1 MIKYEWR
8 TSLSPDESAELSDLL
23 GQAAEYDA
31 EPEYTRIDFAD
42 VDRAMS
48 QSDSALHHLLIWMLP
63 HATVMGEPDQPE
75 RIAGLIRLKCSSDGS
90 ATASAV
96 IDPRLRS
103 IGIMTLLLEQVGL
116 DTARPGG
123 WLDTGADRLTA
134 WAQGNHPAAGR
145 LSNRFLIPRTRRV
158 WKLIRAA
165 DAIEDA
171 TAAPV
176 LERTDNAVLTDLGW
190 ASAHPG
196 RDDTDDTYALR
207 EAGRIVG
214 VATLDPR
221 AVASE
226 EFGRCATI
234 TSASAAPTAD
244 ALQRRRLLE
253 GAAAVAHEAGMT
265 GVISYVDSDNTEM
278 VNACRLAGF
287 QHDRTDVR
295 YQIGGQL

>member
-23 GQAAEYDA
+23 GRAAEYDA
-31 EPEYTRIDFAD
+31 EPEYTRIDFDD
-42 VDRAMS
+42 VNCAMS
-48 QSDSALHHLLIWMLP
+48 QSDSLVRHLLIWMLP
-63 HATVMGEPDQPE
+63 HATALGEPDQPE
-75 RIAGLIRLKCSSDGS
+75 RIAGLVRLHFLADGS
-90 ATASAV
+90 ATASTV

-103 IGIMTLLLEQVGL
+103 IGIMTLLLERVGL

-123 WLDTGADRLTA
+123 WLDTGAHTVIA

-158 WKLIRAA
+158 WKLIRST
-165 DAIEDA
+165 DAVEDA

-176 LERTDNAVLTDLGW
+176 LEPIDDAALADLGW
-190 ASAHPG
+190 VPAPHGSDHS
-196 RDDTDDTYALR
+196 YALR

-214 VATLDPR
+214 VAAMDLR
-221 AVASE
+221 AVASD

-234 TSASAAPTAD
+234 TSAFAAPAAD
-244 ALQRRRLLE
+244 APQRRRLLD
-253 GAAAVAHEAGMT
+253 GAAALAHEGGMT
-265 GVISYVDSDNTEM
+265 GVITNVDSDDTDK
-278 VNACRLAGF
+278 VNSCRLAGF

-295 YQIGGQL
+295 YQIGGQS

>member
-8 TSLSPDESAELSDLL
+8 ASLSPDESAELSDLL
-23 GQAAEYDA
+23 GRAAEYDA
-31 EPEYTRIDFAD
+31 EPEYSRIDFAD

-48 QSDSALHHLLIWMLP
+48 QSDSRVRHLLIWMLS
-63 HATVMGEPDQPE
+63 HATALGEPDQPDLV
-75 RIAGLIRLKCSSDGS
+75 AGLVRVKCLSDGS
-90 ATASAV
+90 ANASAV

-103 IGIMTLLLEQVGL
+103 IGIMTLLLERVGL

-123 WLDTGADRLTA
+123 WLDTGAHKLTA

-158 WKLIRAA
+158 WKLIRPA
-165 DAIEDA
+165 DGVEDA

-176 LERTDNAVLTDLGW
+176 LEHIDDAALADLSW
-190 ASAHPG
+190 VSAPPG
-196 RDDTDDTYALR
+196 SRRSYALR

-214 VATLDPR
+214 VAALDLR
-221 AVASE
+221 DVASE

-234 TSASAAPTAD
+234 TSAFAAPAAD
-244 ALQRRRLLE
+244 ALQRRRLLD
-253 GAAAVAHEAGMT
+253 GAAALAHEAGMT
-265 GVISYVDSDNTEM
+265 GVIIYVDSDDTGM

-295 YQIGGQL
+295 YQIGGQ

>member
-8 TSLSPDESAELSDLL
+8 TSLSPDESAELSDML
-23 GQAAEYDA
+23 GRAAHYDA
-31 EPEYTRIDFAD
+31 EPEYNRIDFGD

-48 QSDSALHHLLIWMLP
+48 QSDSSVRHLLIWMLP
-63 HATVMGEPDQPE
+63 HATAMGEPDQPA
-75 RIAGLIRLKCSSDGS
+75 RIAGLLRLRCLPDGS
-90 ATASAV
+90 AHASAV
-96 IDPRLRS
+96 VDPRLRS
-103 IGIMTLLLEQVGL
+103 IGIMTLLLERVGL

-123 WLDTGADRLTA
+123 WLDTGAHTVAA
-134 WAQGNHPAAGR
+134 WAQGNHPAASR

-158 WKLIRAA
+158 WKLIRSA
-165 DAIEDA
+165 DAVEDA

-176 LERTDNAVLTDLGW
+176 LEHIDDAALADLGW
-190 ASAHPG
+190 VSAPVGSDHI
-196 RDDTDDTYALR
+196 YALR

-214 VATLDPR
+214 VAALDLR
-221 AVASE
+221 TVAFE

-234 TSASAAPTAD
+234 VAAFAAPAAD
-244 ALQRRRLLE
+244 ALQRRRLLD
-253 GAAAVAHEAGMT
+253 GAAAVVHKAGIT
-265 GVISYVDSDNTEM
+265 GVIIHIDSDDTGM